1 MPKKAKASNG
11 PTRSPEETEQFRNDK
26 EAEVVE
32 LLTALMQQRADI
44 AEQMSEVKQ
53 QAKDDG
59 LNVKLL
65 MTVAKLALETP
76 EQRENRRALDEA
88 VQELAIRLGILS
100 DLPLGMAAQ
109 ERAAGA
115 AAY

>member
-11 PTRSPEETEQFRNDK
+11 PSRSPEEAEQFRNDK
-26 EAEVVE
+26 EAEAVE

-44 AEQMSEVKQ
+44 SEQMSEVKQ

-76 EQRENRRALDEA
+76 EQREDRRALDEA
-88 VQELAIRLGILS
+88 VQELAIRRGLLA
-100 DLPLGMAAQ
+100 DMPLGQAAR
-109 ERAAGA
+109 ERAGDPA
-115 AAY
+115 AH